1 MAFVLRLELQSSR
14 QGVYTSGVLADC
26 EQTLNIRFQDNDRKH
41 PSPYEDS
48 LLYGNWIHLLNSFQY
63 DKFKFG
69 FSTYAQY
76 RAWFYSNEILAEM
89 QKRGVVLSIYKVEE
103 HYVGHTQAIYRES
116 TATLVAELNPN
127 AEESQVLA
135 FTSQE
140 QNETA

>member
-1 MAFVLRLELQSSR
+1 MAFVLRLELQSCR
-14 QGVYTSGVLADC
+14 QGVYTSGVLSDC
-26 EQTLNIRFQDNDRKH
+26 EQILEIQFQDNNWRH
-41 PSPYEDS
+41 PNPYHDS
-48 LLYGNWIHLLNSFQY
+48 LLSETWETLMDWN
-63 DKFKFG
+63 KFKFG